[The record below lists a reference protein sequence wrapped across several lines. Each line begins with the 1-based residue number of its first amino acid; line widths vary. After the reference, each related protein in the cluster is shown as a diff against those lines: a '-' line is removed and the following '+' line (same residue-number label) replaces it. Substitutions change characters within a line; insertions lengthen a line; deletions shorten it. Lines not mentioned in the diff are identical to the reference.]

1 MRRQAGVLAL
11 LLVAGCGGS
20 AAAVKEEM
28 AAEAPSPALQRCF
41 EVAELPRIAKAW
53 GEADATVAAFLS
65 FEEEFASCEPLL
77 VPANKPEAEA
87 AVLRAGLGL
96 HRLEMHRLAA
106 QAYFSE
112 QEMEQTCS
120 TLQRGL
126 LVGDQLRPLF
136 DAARKVD
143 EATLPESMRG
153 LGEKVAQEANRTAG
167 FFVFAQGMH
176 CGSSGS
182 GE

>member
-1 MRRQAGVLAL
+1 MRRLAAAFAL
-11 LLVAGCGGS
+11 LMAGCG
-20 AAAVKEEM
+20 AAQRVSQE
-28 AAEAPSPALQRCF
+28 AAEAPSPALQRCY
-41 EVAELPRIAKAW
+41 EVAELPRIAQAW

-65 FEEEFASCEPLL
+65 FEEEHAGCELLL
-77 VPANKPEAEA
+77 VPADKPEAEA

-96 HRLEMHRLAA
+96 QRLQIYRLAA

-112 QEMEQTCS
+112 QQMEQTCA

-126 LVGDQLRPLF
+126 LIGDQLRPLF
-136 DAARKVD
+136 EAAKKVND
-143 EATLPESMRG
+143 ATLPESMRG

-167 FFVFAQGMH
+167 FFVFAQGTH
-176 CGSSGS
+176 CASSGS

>member
-1 MRRQAGVLAL
+1 MRRLAAAFAL
-11 LLVAGCGGS
+11 LMAGCG
-20 AAAVKEEM
+20 AAQRVSPE
-28 AAEAPSPALQRCF
+28 AAEAPSPALQRCY
-41 EVAELPRIAKAW
+41 EVAELPRIAQAW

-65 FEEEFASCEPLL
+65 FEEEHAGCELLL
-77 VPANKPEAEA
+77 VPADKPEAEA

-96 HRLEMHRLAA
+96 QRLQMYRLAA

-112 QEMEQTCS
+112 QEMVQTCS

-136 DAARKVD
+136 DAAKKVD
-143 EATLPESMRG
+143 EATLPESMQG

-167 FFVFAQGMH
+167 FFVFAQGTH
-176 CGSSGS
+176 CASSGS

>member
-1 MRRQAGVLAL
+1 MRRLAAVLAL
-11 LLVAGCGGS
+11 MLAGCGAS
-20 AAAVKEEM
+20 AAAVKTE
-28 AAEAPSPALQRCF
+28 AAEAPSPALQRCY
-41 EVAELPRIAKAW
+41 EVAELPRIAQAW

-65 FEEEFASCEPLL
+65 FEEEHAGCELLL
-77 VPANKPEAEA
+77 VPADKPEAEA

-96 HRLEMHRLAA
+96 QRLQMYRLAA

-112 QEMEQTCS
+112 QEMVQTCS

-136 DAARKVD
+136 DAAKKVD
-143 EATLPESMRG
+143 EATLPESMQG

-167 FFVFAQGMH
+167 FFVFAKETH
-176 CGSSGS
+176 CTASGS

>member
-1 MRRQAGVLAL
+1 MRWQAAVLAL
-11 LLVAGCGGS
+11 LLAGCAGGAS
-20 AAAVKEEM
+20 ATK
-28 AAEAPSPALQRCF
+28 AEVATDAPSPELQRCF
-41 EVAELPRIAKAW
+41 EVTELPRIAQAW

-65 FEEEFASCEPLL
+65 FEEEHAACEPLL
-77 VPANKPEAEA
+77 VPADKPEAEA

-96 HRLEMHRLAA
+96 QRLQMYRLAS

-112 QEMEQTCS
+112 QQMEQTCS

-126 LVGDQLRPLF
+126 LIGDQLRPLF

-143 EATLPESMRG
+143 DNTLPESMRG
-153 LGEKVAQEANRTAG
+153 LGDKVAQEANRIAG
-167 FFVFAQGMH
+167 FFVFAHETH
-176 CGSSGS
+176 CHIEGS

>member
-1 MRRQAGVLAL
+1 MRGLAAAFAL
-11 LLVAGCGGS
+11 LMAGCG
-20 AAAVKEEM
+20 AAQRVSQE
-28 AAEAPSPALQRCF
+28 AAEAPSAALQRCY
-41 EVAELPRIAKAW
+41 EVAELPRIAQAW

-65 FEEEFASCEPLL
+65 FEEEFAACEPLL
-77 VPANKPEAEA
+77 VPADKPEAEA
-87 AVLRAGLGL
+87 AVLRAGFGL
-96 HRLEMHRLAA
+96 QRLQMHRLAA

-112 QEMEQTCS
+112 QEMVQTCS

-136 DAARKVD
+136 DAAKKVD
-143 EATLPESMRG
+143 DATLPESMQG

-167 FFVFAQGMH
+167 FFVFAKETH
-176 CGSSGS
+176 CTASGS

>member
-1 MRRQAGVLAL
+1 MRVRAAVLAL
-11 LLVAGCGGS
+11 LLAGCAGGAS
-20 AAAVKEEM
+20 ATK
-28 AAEAPSPALQRCF
+28 AEVAPDAPSPELQRCY
-41 EVAELPRIAKAW
+41 EVAELPRIAQAW

-65 FEEEFASCEPLL
+65 FEEEHAGCEPLL
-77 VPANKPEAEA
+77 VPADKPQAEA

-96 HRLEMHRLAA
+96 QRLQMYRLAS

-112 QEMEQTCS
+112 QQMEQTCS

-126 LVGDQLRPLF
+126 LIGEQLRPLF
-136 DAARKVD
+136 EAARKVD

-167 FFVFAQGMH
+167 FFVFAQGTH
-176 CGSSGS
+176 CASSGS

>member
-1 MRRQAGVLAL
+1 MRVRAAVLAL
-11 LLVAGCGGS
+11 LLAGCAGGAS
-20 AAAVKEEM
+20 ATK
-28 AAEAPSPALQRCF
+28 AEVAPDAPSPKLQRCY
-41 EVAELPRIAKAW
+41 EVAELPRIAQAW

-65 FEEEFASCEPLL
+65 FEEEHAGCEPLL
-77 VPANKPEAEA
+77 VPADKPQAEA

-96 HRLEMHRLAA
+96 QRLQMYRLAS

-112 QEMEQTCS
+112 QQMEQTCS

-126 LVGDQLRPLF
+126 LIGEQLRPLF
-136 DAARKVD
+136 EAARKVD

-167 FFVFAQGMH
+167 FFVFAQGTH
-176 CGSSGS
+176 CASSGS

>member
-1 MRRQAGVLAL
+1 MRWQAAALAL
-11 LLVAGCGGS
+11 LLGGCAGGASATKAEVATD
-20 AAAVKEEM
+20 
-28 AAEAPSPALQRCF
+28 APSPELQRCY
-41 EVAELPRIAKAW
+41 EVTELPRIAQAW

-65 FEEEFASCEPLL
+65 FEEEHAGCEPLL
-77 VPANKPEAEA
+77 VPADKPEAEA

-96 HRLEMHRLAA
+96 QRLQMYRLAS

-112 QEMEQTCS
+112 QQMEQTCS

-126 LVGDQLRPLF
+126 LIGDQLRPLF
-136 DAARKVD
+136 EAARKVD

-153 LGEKVAQEANRTAG
+153 LGEKVAQEANRIAG
-167 FFVFAQGMH
+167 FFVFAQATH
-176 CGSSGS
+176 CTSSGS